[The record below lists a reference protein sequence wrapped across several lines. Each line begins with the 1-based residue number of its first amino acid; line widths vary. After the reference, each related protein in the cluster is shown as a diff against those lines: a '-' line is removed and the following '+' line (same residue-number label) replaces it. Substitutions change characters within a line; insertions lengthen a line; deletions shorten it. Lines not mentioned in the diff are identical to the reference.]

1 MSNDHKMKVELRQDI
16 GKNKV
21 KKLRNDN
28 TLPGVIYSR
37 GEETKVVEVNNAEFI
52 RVFKNAGS
60 SSIINLDLDGENIPV
75 IVKTVQ
81 RHPVAGVVEH
91 VDFQR
96 LKMDEKIKMSIP
108 VVLLNRDSIKLQP
121 SILMQLL
128 DVVEIEC
135 LPSYIPKTADIDV
148 EDMDF
153 TTPKF
158 VRDTDI
164 ASMEGI
170 TMLTDLDEPVCSLTE
185 PTVTTEEVEDEA
197 TEAADEVPV
206 IGEEE

>member
-21 KKLRNDN
+21 NKLRNDN

-37 GEETKVVEVNNAEFI
+37 GEETKVVGVNNTEFI

-81 RHPVAGVVEH
+81 RHPVAGNVVH

-108 VVLLNRDSIKLQP
+108 IVLLNRDNIKLQP
-121 SILMQLL
+121 SVLMQLL
-128 DVVEIEC
+128 DQVEIEC

-153 TTPKF
+153 TAPKL

-185 PTVTTEEVEDEA
+185 PTVGGAEEEA
-197 TEAADEVPV
+197 DSEEAGEVPV
-206 IGEEE
+206 INEEA

>member
-21 KKLRNDN
+21 NKLRNDN

-37 GEETKVVEVNNAEFI
+37 GEETKVVGVNNTEFI

-60 SSIINLDLDGENIPV
+60 SSIINLDLDGESIPV

-81 RHPVAGVVEH
+81 RHPVAGNVVH

-108 VVLLNRDSIKLQP
+108 IVLLNRDNIKLQP
-121 SILMQLL
+121 SVLMQLL
-128 DVVEIEC
+128 DQVEIEC

-153 TTPKF
+153 TAPKL

-185 PTVTTEEVEDEA
+185 PTVGGAEEEA
-197 TEAADEVPV
+197 DSEEAGEVPV
-206 IGEEE
+206 INEEA

>member
-1 MSNDHKMKVELRQDI
+1 MSNDHKMKVESRQDL

-37 GEETKVVEVNNAEFI
+37 GEETKVIGINNTEFI

-81 RHPVAGVVEH
+81 RHPVAGNVVH

-108 VVLLNRDSIKLQP
+108 IVLLNRDNIKLQP
-121 SILMQLL
+121 SVLMQLL
-128 DVVEIEC
+128 DQVEIEC

-153 TTPKF
+153 TAPKL

-185 PTVTTEEVEDEA
+185 PTVGGAEEEA
-197 TEAADEVPV
+197 DSEEAGEVPV
-206 IGEEE
+206 INEEA

>member
-21 KKLRNDN
+21 KKLRDDN

-37 GEETKVVEVNNAEFI
+37 GEETKVVGVNNTEFI

-81 RHPVAGVVEH
+81 RHPVAGNVVH

-108 VVLLNRDSIKLQP
+108 IVLLNRDNIKLQP
-121 SILMQLL
+121 SVLMQLL
-128 DVVEIEC
+128 DQVEIEC

-153 TTPKF
+153 TAPKL

-185 PTVTTEEVEDEA
+185 PTVGGAEEEA
-197 TEAADEVPV
+197 DSEEAGEVPV
-206 IGEEE
+206 INEEA

>member
-1 MSNDHKMKVELRQDI
+1 MKVELRQDI

-37 GEETKVVEVNNAEFI
+37 GEETKVVAVNNSEFI
-52 RVFKNAGS
+52 RVFKDAGS
-60 SSIINLDLDGENIPV
+60 SSIINLDLGGENIPV

-81 RHPVAGVVEH
+81 RHPVAGNVEH

-108 VVLLNRDSIKLQP
+108 IVLLNRDNIKLQP
-121 SILMQLL
+121 SILMQLI
-128 DVVEIEC
+128 DQVEIEC

-185 PTVTTEEVEDEA
+185 PSVTVDEEVDTEDSV
-197 TEAADEVPV
+197 AAGEVPV
-206 IGEEE
+206 VNEEE

>member
-37 GEETKVVEVNNAEFI
+37 GEETKVVGVNNTEFI

-81 RHPVAGVVEH
+81 RHPVAGNVVH

-108 VVLLNRDSIKLQP
+108 IVLLNRDNIKLQP
-121 SILMQLL
+121 SVLMQLL
-128 DVVEIEC
+128 DQVEIEC

-153 TTPKF
+153 TAPKL

-185 PTVTTEEVEDEA
+185 PTVGGAEEEA
-197 TEAADEVPV
+197 DSEEAGEVPV
-206 IGEEE
+206 INEEA